1 MVNFN
6 RDESDTYTET
16 LFSRYLYRNLGI
28 SPTRCESLDDAI
40 SKLHSAF
47 AYCDNFNRGKIE
59 NMTVKELL
67 AVYGAIESAN
77 DFEYFT
83 DTEKDQL
90 LRIQDGLRYT
100 NQKYA
105 IAKDNGLL
113 SADSDK
119 PFNRVIDYT
128 SASRQTSHELMLKGL
143 DDYLNN

>member
-1 MVNFN
+1 MVDFN
-6 RDESDTYTET
+6 RDENDTYTET
-16 LFSRYLYRNLGI
+16 LFARYLYRNLGI
-28 SPTRCESLDDAI
+28 SPTRCRSLELAI
-40 SKLHSAF
+40 LELHSAF
-47 AYCDNFNRGKIE
+47 AYCDKQNRKKIE

-67 AVYGAIESAN
+67 AVYGAIEGGN

-83 DTEKDQL
+83 DEEKDHL
-90 LRIQDGLRYT
+90 LRIQDGLRYK
-100 NQKYA
+100 NKKYS
-105 IAKDNGLL
+105 IAKENGLL